1 MNNVKKKIYIV
12 ISSLLVIL
20 LPCLYVLI
28 IQASQYNFD
37 FTLAQEFFNN
47 NTNIFWLSYV
57 LVLTISLVLLS
68 LIGNTII
75 TEFLLFIVV
84 VGLAFAN
91 NQKVLARD
99 VAIYPEDIFMV
110 REIKL
115 LMTMIDRSELI
126 KIVIVVLA
134 LVLVC
139 ILLFI
144 AAKKTI
150 NLQFN
155 KKIIYPLRGIL
166 LVFSVFVLFLF
177 ININEEGSTMN
188 KIQKK
193 MDIEFIDWSQ
203 VDNYRVNGF
212 VLSFLNNSRV
222 QPIKKPEGYSK
233 DSVLKIVE
241 KYKKIAKEQN
251 QSKEELSDIDIVY
264 VMSESFIDPSDTDLF
279 YEKNEDPIPFTH
291 ELLQSSI
298 SGKALVP
305 EYGGG
310 TANMEF
316 EALTSFSNY
325 FLQVIPY
332 QSVVPKINGFPSIVS
347 YVKDRNYTAT
357 AIHPF
362 DGNMYKRVEVYNSMG
377 FDQFMDQKDM
387 TYTDIFPPGGAI
399 SDESAF
405 NQVYDVLTQD
415 DKDHFVHLVTMQ
427 NHQPYSAGYDENPF
441 EVTSDLLTDD
451 IKVRMQIYFKGI
463 NQSDKAMEQF
473 IEKIDQLDKKT
484 MIVFW
489 GDHYP
494 GQGLFSDIDGE
505 HAELVHSTPLFIY
518 KNFDSEHSDIG
529 SQSLNYLTP
538 NVLNELNVK
547 ETPFHALVNTL
558 NKEIK
563 GLTKNIQLNSNSE
576 QFELFNEDSYPTLKE
591 YEIIHYDLIA
601 GNKYSLKEKFYSIEN

>member
-166 LVFSVFVLFLF
+166 LVFSVFVLF
-177 ININEEGSTMN
+177 
-188 KIQKK
+188 
-193 MDIEFIDWSQ
+193 
-203 VDNYRVNGF
+203 
-212 VLSFLNNSRV
+212 
-222 QPIKKPEGYSK
+222 
-233 DSVLKIVE
+233 
-241 KYKKIAKEQN
+241 
-251 QSKEELSDIDIVY
+251 
-264 VMSESFIDPSDTDLF
+264 
-279 YEKNEDPIPFTH
+279 
-291 ELLQSSI
+291 
-298 SGKALVP
+298 
-305 EYGGG
+305 
-310 TANMEF
+310 
-316 EALTSFSNY
+316 
-325 FLQVIPY
+325 
-332 QSVVPKINGFPSIVS
+332 
-347 YVKDRNYTAT
+347 
-357 AIHPF
+357 
-362 DGNMYKRVEVYNSMG
+362 
-377 FDQFMDQKDM
+377 
-387 TYTDIFPPGGAI
+387 
-399 SDESAF
+399 
-405 NQVYDVLTQD
+405 
-415 DKDHFVHLVTMQ
+415 
-427 NHQPYSAGYDENPF
+427 
-441 EVTSDLLTDD
+441 
-451 IKVRMQIYFKGI
+451 
-463 NQSDKAMEQF
+463 
-473 IEKIDQLDKKT
+473 
-484 MIVFW
+484 
-489 GDHYP
+489 
-494 GQGLFSDIDGE
+494 
-505 HAELVHSTPLFIY
+505 
-518 KNFDSEHSDIG
+518 
-529 SQSLNYLTP
+529 
-538 NVLNELNVK
+538 
-547 ETPFHALVNTL
+547 
-558 NKEIK
+558 
-563 GLTKNIQLNSNSE
+563 
-576 QFELFNEDSYPTLKE
+576 
-591 YEIIHYDLIA
+591 
-601 GNKYSLKEKFYSIEN
+601 